1 MKLFYYSFLFILI
14 SNSTIAQTIK
24 GVVIDKQNLTP
35 VSFALVST
43 LDKQMGTV
51 ADIDGKFSLT
61 VPDTCQYLLV
71 HQMGYESAQVG
82 FDRKNGNI
90 FYLKPKQF
98 QLKMAVISAGEN
110 PADILVRKVVENRK
124 RNDAEN
130 LDFYR
135 CRIYSKLVI
144 GGEADTSKG
153 KNADDKKS
161 IVQADSLF
169 SKQYLFFLETANKRI
184 RKGSQVWETVEGN
197 RASGIGGSA
206 ITALLPQIQP
216 FGFYDPIFGLDQ
228 LNYINPIS
236 FQSNKIYQFELTDT
250 TYNQSDTLFVVEFSP
265 KNKNREDLLK
275 GVLYINK
282 TDFALANVIAEPFAG
297 PQQGFK
303 IQQQFQKIGKQ
314 WFPYLIKTDFET
326 KNVLSDSSIA
336 LQINI
341 RSTVSEVSFI
351 DSLKSKPSGLVGI
364 QIDPKADQLK
374 ESDWLKF
381 RTDTITEKET
391 RTIEMI
397 DSLFKA
403 NKLTWAAKAL
413 DALTTGE
420 IPWKFINI
428 DINNIFGYNPIE
440 GFRLGFGFRTNQMV
454 SQKIELGAY
463 GGYGFKDQQ
472 WKYRGHV
479 KWYIA
484 PKHDLSVKVKY
495 QYELF
500 ESGFTRFTGNPKFN
514 SQDLLRLLYIR
525 NMDYV
530 QDAELSTEFRI
541 KTVLKTEIGFRQS
554 QYTQAFDYRY
564 AFADSSR
571 SFRYSELFA
580 SFKFKPGEKFLRKG
594 NYLISLGSKSNFP
607 TLKFQLTKGIKTPD
621 WGDFDYL
628 RIDGQISG
636 YYKWRRLGQSFY
648 EVSMGWVNQSLPMN
662 RLFAPKA
669 NNNNNSNRVLIAAGN
684 TFETMQPNEFL
695 SSTYATLFFK
705 QHAGRIITIKKF
717 RPEWGLVHN
726 MMWGNLV
733 NAQAHQLVA
742 NRSSDNGFF
751 ESGLYISKI
760 IASTFSNFGVAGFY
774 RYGPYALPNQS
785 DNFVFKVYMNTV
797 F

>member
-1 MKLFYYSFLFILI
+1 MRKILFVFLYFLGF
-14 SNSTIAQTIK
+14 STSIAQPIS
-24 GVVIDKQNLTP
+24 GRILDKQSLAP

-43 LDKQMGTV
+43 LDKQIGAV

-61 VPDTCQYLLV
+61 VPDTCQYLLL
-71 HQMGYESAQVG
+71 HQMGYESALVG
-82 FDRKNGNI
+82 FDRKNGNT

-130 LDFYR
+130 LDFYT

-144 GGEADTSKG
+144 GGEADTAKG
-153 KNADDKKS
+153 KKAEDKKS
-161 IVQADSLF
+161 LVQADSLF
-169 SKQYLFFLETANKRI
+169 NKQYLFFLETANKRI

-236 FQSNKIYQFELTDT
+236 VQSNKIYQFELTDT

-265 KNKNREDLLK
+265 KNKNRDDLLK

-282 TDFALANVIAEPFAG
+282 TDFAIANVIAEPFAG

-326 KNVLSDSSIA
+326 KNVLSDSSIT

-351 DSLKSKPSGLVGI
+351 DSLKSKTSGLVGI

-381 RTDTITEKET
+381 RTDSITQKEE
-391 RTIEMI
+391 RTMVMI

-413 DALTTGE
+413 DALSTGE

-428 DINNIFGYNPIE
+428 DINHLFGYNPIE
-440 GFRLGFGFRTNQMV
+440 GFRLGFGFRTNQKV
-454 SQKIELGAY
+454 SQKFELGAY
-463 GGYGFKDQQ
+463 GGYGFKDKQ
-472 WKYRGHV
+472 WKYRGQL
-479 KWYIA
+479 KWYVA
-484 PKHDLSVKVKY
+484 PKYDFSVKVRY

-500 ESGFTRFTGNPKFN
+500 ESGLTRYTGNPKFE
-514 SQDLLRLLYIR
+514 SSDLLRLLYVR

-530 QDAELSTEFRI
+530 QDAEFSTEFRI
-541 KTVLKTEIGFRQS
+541 KTVLKAELGFRQS
-554 QYTQAFDYRY
+554 QYNQAFNYR
-564 AFADSSR
+564 FTSTDSSGQ
-571 SFRYSELFA
+571 FRYSELFA
-580 SFKFKPGEKFLRKG
+580 SFRFKPGEKFLRKG
-594 NYLISLGSKSNFP
+594 NYLISLGSKSHFP
-607 TLKFQLTKGIKTPD
+607 TMKLQFTQGIKTPD
-621 WGDFDYL
+621 WGSFDYF
-628 RIDGQISG
+628 RIDGQVSG

-648 EVSMGWVNQSLPMN
+648 DVSAGWVNQSLPMN

-669 NNNNNSNRVLIAAGN
+669 NRDDNVRLLLAAGN

-695 SSTYATLFFK
+695 SSTYAALFFR
-705 QHAGRIITIKKF
+705 QHAGRIVTIKKF
-717 RPEWGLVHN
+717 KPEWGIIHN

-733 NAQAHQLVA
+733 NAQEHQLVA
-742 NRSSDNGFF
+742 NQSVDKGFF
-751 ESGLYISKI
+751 ESGLYLSKI
-760 IASTFSNFGVAGFY
+760 IASTFSNFGAAAYY
-774 RYGPYALPNQS
+774 RYGPYSLPNQS
-785 DNFVFKVYMNTV
+785 DNFVFKVYMNTA